1 MADGWLA
8 ALNDIGQVV
17 DDCFISDIIGYVAGW
32 PSDFVYFRR
41 RTTGG
46 RWAAGSSW

>member
-1 MADGWLA
+1 MGDGCLA
-8 ALNDIGQVV
+8 ALDDLGQVV
-17 DDCFISDIIGYVAGW
+17 DNCLISDRIGYVAGW

-46 RWAAGSSW
+46 RWAAGSYQ